1 MNPGKKVDAYP
12 PDANLRLGPAYRP
25 AQPGTYFSF
34 HEDGFSFAAAAERCF
49 GVGLCRKHDSGT
61 MCPSYMV
68 TLEEKHTTRGRAHLL
83 FELLRG
89 EVIGR
94 NGWRDE
100 AVKEAV
106 DLCLAC
112 KGCKGECPVQVDVAT
127 YKAEFLA
134 HYYERRLRPRIAY
147 ALGLVP
153 WWARLAERAPRVANA
168 LTAGSAGS
176 LLRRAGGIAPERDLP
191 RFADET
197 FKAWF
202 RRRDPRNP
210 QGERVVLWPD
220 TFTNHFRP
228 QVGRAAVE
236 VLEAA
241 GLRVEVPERPLC
253 CGRPL
258 YDFGMLDLAKRWL
271 RQVLAELR
279 PAIADGVPVVGVEPS
294 CLAVFRDELLNLFP
308 HDEDARRLSGQA
320 FLLSEFLERKL
331 DGWELPRLARK
342 ALVHGHCHHK
352 ALMKLD
358 DEEAVLARLGLEFET
373 IDSGCCGLAGSFGYE
388 AGEHYDVS
396 MKAGERV
403 LLPAVR
409 GADTETLI
417 VADGFSCSE
426 QIAHATGRRALHLA
440 EVIRM
445 ALDESRRGD

>member
-1 MNPGKKVDAYP
+1 
-12 PDANLRLGPAYRP
+12 
-25 AQPGTYFSF
+25 
-34 HEDGFSFAAAAERCF
+34 
-49 GVGLCRKHDSGT
+49 
-61 MCPSYMV
+61 MCPSYMA

-83 FELLRG
+83 FEMLRG

-94 NGWRDE
+94 NGWRDQ
-100 AVKEAV
+100 AVKEAL

-134 HYYERRLRPRIAY
+134 HYYERRLRPRVAY

-236 VLEAA
+236 VLE
-241 GLRVEVPERPLC
+241 G
-253 CGRPL
+253 
-258 YDFGMLDLAKRWL
+258 
-271 RQVLAELR
+271 
-279 PAIADGVPVVGVEPS
+279 
-294 CLAVFRDELLNLFP
+294 
-308 HDEDARRLSGQA
+308 
-320 FLLSEFLERKL
+320 KL

-388 AGEHYDVS
+388 AGGHHHVPL
-396 MKAGERV
+396 KAGERV

-409 GADTETLI
+409 GAATETLI

-445 ALDESRRGD
+445 ALDEPRRGGEIATRWGRAKAQSARI